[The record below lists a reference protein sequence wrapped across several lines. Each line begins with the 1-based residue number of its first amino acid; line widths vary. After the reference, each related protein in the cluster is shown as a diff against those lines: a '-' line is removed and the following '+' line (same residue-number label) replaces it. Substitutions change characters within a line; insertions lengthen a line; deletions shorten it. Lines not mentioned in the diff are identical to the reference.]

1 MSSTVGMVRKP
12 FTFSEMQLSLCGTE
26 THVCLDPEVKAEDFS
41 LVRHG
46 SLGAEA
52 SAGRGLAWV
61 LSPALQK
68 PDIVAKLG
76 ILAPGKWRQEK

>member
-1 MSSTVGMVRKP
+1 MSSIVGMVRKL

-26 THVCLDPEVKAEDFS
+26 IHARLDPEVKAEHFS

-52 SAGRGLAWV
+52 
-61 LSPALQK
+61 
-68 PDIVAKLG
+68 LG
-76 ILAPGKWRQEK
+76 W

>member
-52 SAGRGLAWV
+52 
-61 LSPALQK
+61 LS
-68 PDIVAKLG
+68 
-76 ILAPGKWRQEK
+76 W